1 MKQYIFSSLLLVAL
15 AAPAHATDASDDTTE
30 ALISTQSALSVEETA
45 DKLEAMM
52 KEKGLTV
59 FARINHAVNAEKV
72 DLHLRPTELII
83 FGNPK
88 VGTPLMQCSQTI
100 AIDLPQKMLVWQDK
114 EGKSWLSYNNPD
126 ALRERHNVE
135 GCGETLAKV
144 KKVLGG
150 LSAAVAAE

>member
-1 MKQYIFSSLLLVAL
+1 MKKYILSSLILVTL
-15 AAPAHATDASDDTTE
+15 AAPAYATDAPEKPVE
-30 ALISTQSALSVEETA
+30 ALITTQSALSVEETA

-59 FARINHAVNAEKV
+59 FARINHAENAAGV
-72 DLHLRPTELII
+72 DLDLRPTELII

-100 AIDLPQKMLVWQDK
+100 AIDLPQKMLVWQNE
-114 EGKSWLSYNNPD
+114 EGKAWLSYNNPD
-126 ALRERHNVE
+126 ALQERHNVE
-135 GCGETLAKV
+135 GCDETFAKV